1 MRGTAF
7 DKAKPEGGS
16 AASEPAP
23 AVDKPDAGE
32 EAWAPHHTSPA
43 ARHCRCFCFSLQPL
57 LTMHVCGGDMMLYVV
72 MASSGLSSFVSE
84 SVSQSTRPELSS
96 ARVVVSG
103 GRGLKTKENFAM
115 LETLA
120 DKLKGAGRQA
130 G

>member
-1 MRGTAF
+1 MLHVV
-7 DKAKPEGGS
+7 
-16 AASEPAP
+16 AP
-23 AVDKPDAGE
+23 
-32 EAWAPHHTSPA
+32 
-43 ARHCRCFCFSLQPL
+43 
-57 LTMHVCGGDMMLYVV
+57 
-72 MASSGLSSFVSE
+72 SGLSSFVSE

-130 G
+130 GRGASSGRQVGCVRKEVGLAGWLVGWRS